1 MRCIFII
8 NSSRLSTSHSL
19 IKTLVP
25 EKLQCATSLTVPND
39 WGWWLSLSDL
49 KVVLNVLL
57 EKEISR
63 RGDEIVTI
71 CVEVTLK
78 MVSVVFIH

>member
-1 MRCIFII
+1 M
-8 NSSRLSTSHSL
+8 
-19 IKTLVP
+19 
-25 EKLQCATSLTVPND
+25 
-39 WGWWLSLSDL
+39 SLSDL

-78 MVSVVFIH
+78 MVGVVFIHSKYLLIFNRVQFAVKIITQNL